1 MKRKE
6 NKSFFLMQF
15 GDTPQLRVIDFLIS
29 FNFFDY
35 PLTEIAK
42 NSNVSYN
49 SLKVFFDNFIESGIV
64 VKTRKIGKSN
74 YYKLN
79 TNNFFIQNLIKLDWN
94 LTKSNILSELRERK
108 IVVDSRLN

>member
-1 MKRKE
+1 MRKKE

-15 GDTPQLRVIDFLIS
+15 GDTPQLRVLDFLIS

-35 PLTEIAK
+35 PLTEIAR

-49 SLKVFFDNFIESGIV
+49 SLKALFPGFIESRIV
-64 VKTRKIGKSN
+64 IKTRKVGKSD

-79 TNNFFIQNLIKLDWN
+79 TDNFFVQNLMRLDWN
-94 LTKSNILSELRERK
+94 LTKSNVLPELRERK
-108 IVVDSRLN
+108 MVVNNRLN

>member
-1 MKRKE
+1 MKTKE

-15 GDTPQLRVIDFLIS
+15 GDTPQLRILDFLIG

-35 PLTEIAK
+35 PLTEIAR

-49 SLKVFFDNFIESGIV
+49 SLKSFFYSFVKSGIV
-64 VKTRKIGKSN
+64 IKTRRIGKSD

-79 TNNFFIQNLIKLDWN
+79 TDNSFVKNLIRLDWN
-94 LTKSNILSELRERK
+94 LTKSNLLPELQEKK
-108 IVVDSRLN
+108 IVINSKTS

>member
-1 MKRKE
+1 MKTKH

-15 GDTPQLRVIDFLIS
+15 GDTPQLRVLDFLIS

-35 PLTEIAK
+35 PLTEIAR

-49 SLKVFFDNFIESGIV
+49 SLKVFFDDFIESGIV
-64 VKTRKIGKSN
+64 IKTRKVGKSD

-79 TNNFFIQNLIKLDWN
+79 TDNLFVRNLMKLDWN
-94 LTKSNILSELRERK
+94 LTKSNILSESSEKKVVLKNK
-108 IVVDSRLN
+108 IN